1 MQMDVHQ
8 DISSCNSCT
17 QAKVPRALNA
27 GELLPLP
34 IPQQPFSH
42 IAIDLITYPLES
54 QGYTTIFVIV
64 DLFSKSLHF
73 LLPSVPTTFETTELL
88 FNHLFRYFVILEDII
103 SDWDPSSHTKYGPV
117 SWTK

>member
-1 MQMDVHQ
+1 M
-8 DISSCNSCT
+8 
-17 QAKVPRALNA
+17 NA

-34 IPQQPFSH
+34 IPRQTFSH
-42 IAIDLITYPLES
+42 IVIDLITYPLES
-54 QGYTTIFVIV
+54 QGHTTIFVIV